1 METPA
6 MRPTL
11 NLSLPVTPAAV
22 ADAMAL
28 VASPDLAARLPES
41 IRRMAWLIAAN
52 HAGYRI
58 VQRRSAANIPRGPQ

>member
-1 METPA
+1 METLA

-58 VQRRSAANIPRGPQ
+58 VQRRAAANIPRGPQ

>member
-1 METPA
+1 MEITA

-41 IRRMAWLIAAN
+41 IRRMAWLVAAN
-52 HAGYRI
+52 HAGFRI
-58 VQRRSAANIPRGPQ
+58 VQRRSAANVTRRPL